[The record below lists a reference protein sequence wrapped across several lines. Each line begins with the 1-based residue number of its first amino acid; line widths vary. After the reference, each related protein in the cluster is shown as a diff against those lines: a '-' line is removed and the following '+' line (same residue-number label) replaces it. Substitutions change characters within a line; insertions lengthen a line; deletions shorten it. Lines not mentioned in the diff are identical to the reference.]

1 MKGARAAARALR
13 TAPSACWPW
22 STGVFGIPRGAPF
35 YAMMFGM
42 PAVRYART
50 AYRHDGA
57 RVEFI

>member
-1 MKGARAAARALR
+1 MELEVDEKCTGCGACVADC
-13 TAPSACWPW
+13 PV
-22 STGVFGIPRGAPF
+22 GV
-35 YAMMFGM
+35 

>member
-1 MKGARAAARALR
+1 MELKIDEK
-13 TAPSACWPW
+13 C
-22 STGVFGIPRGAPF
+22 TGCGVCVADVFGIPRGAPF
-35 YAMMFGM
+35 YTMMFGV